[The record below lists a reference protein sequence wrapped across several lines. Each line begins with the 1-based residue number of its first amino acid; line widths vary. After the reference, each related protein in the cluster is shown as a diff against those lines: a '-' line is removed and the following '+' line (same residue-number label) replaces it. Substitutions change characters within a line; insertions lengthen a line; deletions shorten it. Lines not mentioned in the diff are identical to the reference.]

1 MKLIDTHCHLYLPE
15 FDADRDAM
23 MQRAMHTGVDGFF
36 LPNVES
42 GTIERMLDLRA
53 TYREKCFPMMGLH
66 PCSVKEDWKEELKII
81 EDYLFRKPELQ
92 FRGIGETGLDFY
104 WDKTFMPQQK
114 ENFQLHIDWAKELE
128 LPIIIHSRDATD
140 ACIEMI
146 RENKSEKLSGIFHC
160 FSGDLN
166 QAQQII
172 ELGFYLGIGGVVT
185 FKNGGLDKVLEQLD
199 LSHLVLETDAP
210 YLAPVPHRGK
220 RNESSYLPLIAE
232 KIGIIKNLSTEE
244 VASITTSNAKQV
256 FAY

>member
-23 MQRAMHTGVDGFF
+23 IHRAMHAGVDAFF
-36 LPNVES
+36 LPNIES
-42 GTIERMLDLRA
+42 ATIKSMLDLTA

-66 PCSVKEDWKEELKII
+66 PCSVKENWKEEINNI

-92 FRGIGETGLDFY
+92 FRGIGETGLDYY
-104 WDKTFMPQQK
+104 WDKTFVPQQK
-114 ENFQLHIDWAKELE
+114 ENFQLHIDWAKELQ

-140 ACIEMI
+140 DCIEMI
-146 RENKSEKLSGIFHC
+146 RENKSEKLNGIFHC

-166 QAQQII
+166 QAKQII

-199 LSHLVLETDAP
+199 LNRIVLETDSP

-220 RNESSYLPLIAE
+220 RNESSYLRLIAE
-232 KIGIIKNLSTEE
+232 KISTLKNISTEE
-244 VASITTSNAKQV
+244 VASVTTSNANQL
-256 FAY
+256 FEF